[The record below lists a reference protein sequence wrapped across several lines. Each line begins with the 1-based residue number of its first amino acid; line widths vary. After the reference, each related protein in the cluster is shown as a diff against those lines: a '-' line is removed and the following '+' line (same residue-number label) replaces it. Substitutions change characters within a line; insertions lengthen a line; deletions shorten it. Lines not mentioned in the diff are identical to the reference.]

1 MTKTEDLVTTLK
13 VVKRNGKKV
22 DFDATKISMAIKK
35 GFDSITSDEEQVY
48 TSKDVMK
55 VHQTEMK
62 RIEK

>member
-35 GFDSITSDEEQVY
+35 CFDSRRGY
-48 TSKDVMK
+48 
-55 VHQTEMK
+55 
-62 RIEK
+62 